1 LGEAARGGGVTED
14 LLTVKPTTLDEL
26 VEEFAASDPEERMQL
41 LMDLGR
47 QLEPMPAELKT
58 DEHRVQGC
66 QSGLWLVIRLE
77 PGTPRTVRLIADS
90 DSQIVRGLVA
100 VLSML
105 CSGRTPCEVAALD
118 LEGTFERLGLKKYL
132 SPNRAN
138 GFYATVRRIRDWV
151 KLHETAAR

>member
-1 LGEAARGGGVTED
+1 
-14 LLTVKPTTLDEL
+14 VKPTTLDEL
-26 VEEFAASDPEERMQL
+26 VADFAASDPEERMQL

-66 QSGLWLVIRLE
+66 QSRLWLVIRLE

-100 VLSML
+100 MLSML
-105 CSGRTPCEVAALD
+105 CAGRTPREVAALD

-132 SPNRAN
+132 SPNHAN

-151 KLHETAAR
+151 KLHEAAVAT

>member
-1 LGEAARGGGVTED
+1 
-14 LLTVKPTTLDEL
+14 
-26 VEEFAASDPEERMQL
+26 
-41 LMDLGR
+41 MDFGR

-66 QSGLWLVIRLE
+66 QSRLWLVLGFE
-77 PGTPRTVRLIADS
+77 LGSPPTVQLVADS

-100 VLSML
+100 ILAML
-105 CSGRTPCEVAALD
+105 CSGRTPREVAALD

-138 GFYATVRRIRDWV
+138 GFHAAVRRIRDWV
-151 KLHETAAR
+151 KLHETAAT

>member
-1 LGEAARGGGVTED
+1 M
-14 LLTVKPTTLDEL
+14 KPTTPDEL
-26 VEEFAASDPEERMQL
+26 MEEFAVSDPEERMQL

-58 DEHRVQGC
+58 DKHRVQGC
-66 QSGLWLVIRLE
+66 QSRLWLVIGLD
-77 PGTPRTVRLIADS
+77 PGTSRTVKLIADS

-105 CSGRTPCEVAALD
+105 CAGRTPSELAALE

-132 SPNRAN
+132 SPNHAN

-151 KLHETAAR
+151 KLHEAAVAT